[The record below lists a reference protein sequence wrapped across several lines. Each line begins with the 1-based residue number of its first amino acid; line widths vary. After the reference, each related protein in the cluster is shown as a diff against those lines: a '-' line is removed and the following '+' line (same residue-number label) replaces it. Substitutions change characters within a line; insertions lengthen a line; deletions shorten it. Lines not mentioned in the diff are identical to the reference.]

1 MHPMEGVFSLSE
13 AARTD
18 FLHSLV
24 QYLGCTYI
32 SLWSS
37 DPISNNRLIFLDGFY
52 NQPSTSLGSVAQE
65 LFNQYQSLTFDINND
80 CVPGLA
86 FKNQRP
92 YLLLQQLDLLR
103 LASTE
108 IQTRFFQ
115 EARIKDDIQTALRS
129 LFPEEFS
136 RQIQPIIDPNPP
148 SSSSS
153 SLRSFSKG
161 SPEYSSLIFTSP
173 GTSQSNFHETLSVIV
188 PTMPPLS
195 SNTNTIPHQQAL
207 QALAQV
213 TATHQFP
220 TPDNEQ
226 DEIMRAIL
234 HILTSPSSHSSTST
248 SQHQNLPYNSA
259 FKRYRPSLGPS
270 IMPQMGSNFHRQNML
285 NRSFAF
291 FRNLNLSR
299 MREHIQATHPT
310 STQLHH
316 MISERRR
323 REKLNENFQ
332 ALRTL
337 LPPGTKKDKASILTS
352 AKETLKSLMAEI
364 EKLSKRN
371 QELVSLVATKESNT
385 EKTKASFSSNE
396 RWNVQVSH
404 VAQSSSSH
412 ERMVDL
418 HVNLRGQVS
427 QVDILIRLLEFLKHA
442 QNVILISM
450 GATQGNDLH
459 QLTFR
464 LRIIEGSEWD
474 ESTFQEA
481 IRRVVNDLIQ
491 WQ

>member
-1 MHPMEGVFSLSE
+1 MHPMEGVFSLPE

-32 SLWSS
+32 CLWSS

-65 LFNQYQSLTFDINND
+65 LFNHYQSLTFDINND

-108 IQTRFFQ
+108 IQTQFFQ
-115 EARIKDDIQTALRS
+115 EARIKTVIFMGCNKGEIELGFSNMTQDDIQTALRS
-129 LFPEEFS
+129 LFPEEFC
-136 RQIQPIIDPNPP
+136 RQIQPIDPNPP

-153 SLRSFSKG
+153 SLRSLSKG

-173 GTSQSNFHETLSVIV
+173 GTSQSNFPETLRGIV
-188 PTMPPLS
+188 PTMPPLLP
-195 SNTNTIPHQQAL
+195 NTNTHQQTL
-207 QALAQV
+207 QALPQV
-213 TATHQFP
+213 TTTHQFP
-220 TPDNEQ
+220 SPDNEQ
-226 DEIMRAIL
+226 DEIMRSIL
-234 HILTSPSSHSSTST
+234 YILTSPSSTSHHH
-248 SQHQNLPYNSA
+248 HQNMPYNSA

-270 IMPQMGSNFHRQNML
+270 IMSQMGSKFMKQNML

-337 LPPGTKKDKASILTS
+337 LPPGTK
-352 AKETLKSLMAEI
+352 
-364 EKLSKRN
+364 
-371 QELVSLVATKESNT
+371 
-385 EKTKASFSSNE
+385 
-396 RWNVQVSH
+396 VQ
-404 VAQSSSSH
+404 
-412 ERMVDL
+412 
-418 HVNLRGQVS
+418 N
-427 QVDILIRLLEFLKHA
+427 
-442 QNVILISM
+442 
-450 GATQGNDLH
+450 
-459 QLTFR
+459 
-464 LRIIEGSEWD
+464 
-474 ESTFQEA
+474 
-481 IRRVVNDLIQ
+481 
-491 WQ
+491 